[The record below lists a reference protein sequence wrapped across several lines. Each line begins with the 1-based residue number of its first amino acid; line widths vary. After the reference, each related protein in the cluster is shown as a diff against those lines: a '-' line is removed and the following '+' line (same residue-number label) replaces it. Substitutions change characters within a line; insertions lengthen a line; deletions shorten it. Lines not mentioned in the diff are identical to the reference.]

1 MARDYLDGYFK
12 IKRFEETLKY
22 NNKLTNRKLGI
33 RLIK

>member
-22 NNKLTNRKLGI
+22 NNKLVLLGI